1 MPNIAPNAY
10 IDPKANIAD
19 DAEIGCFCVIGAQV
33 TIGPGCKLHN
43 HVTVCGP
50 TTMGEKNEFY
60 PNCVIGADPQDL
72 KYKGGPTQLVIGSNN
87 IFRENVT
94 VNRGTEV
101 AGGKTIIGDGNLFMA
116 GVHVAHDCV
125 VEDHV
130 IVANAALLAGHVKLE
145 RSTVIGGGAAIHH
158 FSTIGRNTM
167 IGGLTRVVTDV
178 PPFMIFDGI
187 PGAIRGVNIRGLIR
201 NGFTERQ
208 VDAVK
213 DAYKKLFRGGN
224 FLPALEELER
234 ESGTDDTI
242 RYLIDFMRRSMQ
254 GKHGRHLE
262 TLRQDTPEDLGDFY
276 KEK

>member
-1 MPNIAPNAY
+1 MPNIAPNAF
-10 IDPKANIAD
+10 IDPKATIAG
-19 DAEIGCFCVIGAQV
+19 DAEVGCFCVIGAQV

-43 HVTVCGP
+43 NVTVCGP

-72 KYKGGPTQLVIGSNN
+72 KYRGGPTELVIGSNN

-101 AGGKTIIGDGNLFMA
+101 AGGKTIVGDGNLFMA
-116 GVHVAHDCV
+116 GVHVAHDCH

-130 IVANAALLAGHVKLE
+130 IIANAALIAGHVKLE

-187 PGAIRGVNIRGLIR
+187 PGAIRGVNIRGLAR
-201 NGFTERQ
+201 NGFTEEQ
-208 VDAVK
+208 IEGVK
-213 DAYKKLFRGGN
+213 EAYKKLFRGGN
-224 FLPALEELER
+224 FLPALDELEQAN
-234 ESGTDDTI
+234 GHDPNI
-242 RYLIDFMRRSMQ
+242 RYLIDFMRRSLS
-254 GKHGRHLE
+254 GKHGRYLE